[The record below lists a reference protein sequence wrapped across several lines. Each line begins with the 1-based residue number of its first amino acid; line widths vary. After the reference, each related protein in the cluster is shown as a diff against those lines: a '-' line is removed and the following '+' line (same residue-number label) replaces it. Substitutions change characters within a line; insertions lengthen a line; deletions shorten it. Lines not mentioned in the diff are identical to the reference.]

1 MNTIAKV
8 GIVISVVVGLV
19 IVFPSLKGPY
29 NRIKNNVNERLNDEY
44 CVDNYKATYVSLH
57 DKRVECERSIA
68 KFNIETKVITK
79 KIEYSKT
86 KADNAK
92 CHLKTVDP
100 SDLESF
106 SRAKSTY
113 ETFLNEIKNYEIM
126 LKAYEDSIA
135 KLEKT
140 KKLIEANM
148 IKAKANVSSLES
160 KKECVDT
167 LKSVNGIV
175 EDLKGVGNV
184 ELSESIERL
193 DDNMVRESIK
203 CEALSDDDSDC
214 STEED
219 NKKYLDSLN

>member
-1 MNTIAKV
+1 MSTFVRFGIGIA
-8 GIVISVVVGLV
+8 VVVGIV

-29 NRIKNNVNERLNDEY
+29 NRIKNNVNEKLNDEY
-44 CVDNYKATYVSLH
+44 CVDNYKATYVNLH
-57 DKRVECERSIA
+57 DKKVECEKSIA
-68 KFNIETKVITK
+68 KFNIETKVLTK
-79 KIEYSKT
+79 KIEYSRT
-86 KADNAK
+86 KAENAK
-92 CHLKTVDP
+92 NLLKTVNP
-100 SDLESF
+100 SDLDSF

-113 ETFLNEIKNYEIM
+113 ETFLTEIKNYEIM
-126 LKAYEDSIA
+126 LKAYSDSIA
-135 KLEKT
+135 KLERT
-140 KKLIEANM
+140 KKLIETNM

-193 DDNMVRESIK
+193 DDSMVRESIK
-203 CEALSDDDSDC
+203 CESLSDEDTDN

-219 NKKYLDSLN
+219 NKKYLEGLN

>member
-1 MNTIAKV
+1 MSTLVKFCIGIAV
-8 GIVISVVVGLV
+8 VAGIV

-29 NRIKNNVNERLNDEY
+29 NRIKNSVNEKLNDEY
-44 CVDNYKATYVSLH
+44 CVDNYKATYVSLY
-57 DKRVECERSIA
+57 DKKVECEKSIA
-68 KFNIETKVITK
+68 KFNIETKVLTK
-79 KIEYSKT
+79 KIEYSRS
-86 KADNAK
+86 KAENAK
-92 CHLKTVDP
+92 SFLKTVSP
-100 SDLESF
+100 SDLDGF

-113 ETFLNEIKNYEIM
+113 ETFLTEIKNYEIM
-126 LKAYEDSIA
+126 LKAYSDSIA

-140 KKLIEANM
+140 KKLIETNM

-160 KKECVDT
+160 KNECVDT

-193 DDNMVRESIK
+193 DDSMVRESIK
-203 CEALSDDDSDC
+203 CESLSDEDADN

-219 NKKYLDSLN
+219 NKKYLEGLN